1 MNKEQKWI
9 TGISLFV
16 IGIIAGLILSARFNI
31 TGVLHSE
38 DTTNISSSAT
48 VPLVNPDGYSPFTKV
63 AKLAMPAVVNI
74 STEHIIKQQGGE
86 FQLPFDEFFKK
97 FFGDQIPQFKIP
109 EREFKER
116 SLGSGFIFRKDGKYY
131 YILTNNHVVR
141 NADKIIVK
149 LSDKKILK
157 GDKVKLVGADP
168 RTDVAVLKIEYSG
181 DLPVL
186 RLGNS
191 DSIQV
196 GDWAIAI
203 GNPFGLDR
211 TLTVG
216 VISAKGRSGI
226 PLPQGP
232 DYQDFIQTDAAINPG
247 NSGGPLLNIKGEVIG
262 INTAITSPSGG
273 FVGIGFALPI
283 NTAKW
288 VAKQLIA
295 HGKVQRGYMGIRPQP
310 VDENLAKAYG
320 LKKPYGVLVAEVL
333 DGTPAQKAGLKEGD
347 IILSYNGK
355 KVTDLQE
362 FRIMVAE
369 TPPGTRVTL
378 KVKSPN
384 GKIRKITMK
393 LTEYPEKESMA
404 KGEKSEEEEVEPGK
418 AKWAG
423 LVVVDARSDMAKAMG
438 LSQEE
443 GVVIIKVSPNS
454 PADDAGFRKGDVIVK
469 VGEIEVKGLLSFKR
483 AVKKYKH
490 SNKPIIVK
498 ILRNQMPMFLG
509 FNPKGD

>member
-1 MNKEQKWI
+1 MNREQKWI
-9 TGISLFV
+9 AGTSLFV
-16 IGIIAGLILSARFNI
+16 IGIVVGLILSARLNL
-31 TGVLHSE
+31 TPRLHSE
-38 DTTNISSSAT
+38 DTASIKAQ
-48 VPLVNPDGYSPFTKV
+48 VPLVNTEGHSPFTKI
-63 AKLAMPAVVNI
+63 AELAMPAVVNI
-74 STEHIIKQQGGE
+74 SAEHIIKQPGGQ
-86 FQLPFDEFFKK
+86 FPTPFDDFFKK
-97 FFGDQIPQFKIP
+97 FFGEEAPQFKMP
-109 EREFKER
+109 PREFKER
-116 SLGSGFIFRKDGKYY
+116 SLGSGFIFKKDGKFY
-131 YILTNNHVVR
+131 YIMTNNHVIR

-157 GDKVKLVGADP
+157 GDKVKVVGTDP

-247 NSGGPLLNIKGEVIG
+247 NSGGPLLNIRGEVIG
-262 INTAITSPSGG
+262 MNTAITSPSGG
-273 FVGIGFALPI
+273 FVGIGFAVPI

-288 VAKQLIA
+288 VAEQLIK
-295 HGKVQRGYMGIRPQP
+295 HGKVSRGYMGIRPQP

-333 DGTPAQKAGLKEGD
+333 DETPAQKAGLKEGD
-347 IILSYNGK
+347 IILEYNGK

-362 FRIMVAE
+362 FRLMVAE
-369 TPPGTRVTL
+369 TPPGTKVTL
-378 KVKSPN
+378 KVISPD
-384 GKIRKITMK
+384 GKTRKVTMK
-393 LTEYPEKESMA
+393 LAEYPEN
-404 KGEKSEEEEVEPGK
+404 EKTATSSGAQEEKVEPGK
-418 AKWAG
+418 VKWAG
-423 LVVVDARSDMAKAMG
+423 LTVVDARSDEAKRLGFAA
-438 LSQEE
+438 EE
-443 GVVIIKVSPNS
+443 GVVVIEVKPGS
-454 PADDAGFRKGDVIVK
+454 PADDAGFLKGDVIVK
-469 VGEIEVKGLLSFKR
+469 VGTNTVKGLESFKR
-483 AVKKYKH
+483 AMKKYKH
-490 SNKPIIVK
+490 SKKPVVVK
-498 ILRNQMPMFLG
+498 ILRNHMPMFLG
-509 FNPKGD
+509 FSPEGG

>member
-9 TGISLFV
+9 VGLSLFV
-16 IGIIAGLILSARFNI
+16 IGIVVGLILSAKLDI
-31 TGVLHSE
+31 TPRLHSE
-38 DTTNISSSAT
+38 NAPDTSMT
-48 VPLVNPDGYSPFTKV
+48 VPLVNTEGHSPFARI
-63 AKLAMPAVVNI
+63 AKIAMPAVVNI
-74 STEHIIKQQGGE
+74 SAEHVIRQPGGE
-86 FQLPFDEFFKK
+86 FQLPFDDFFRK
-97 FFGDQIPQFKIP
+97 FFGDQLPQFKIP
-109 EREFKER
+109 PREFKER
-116 SLGSGFIFRKDGKYY
+116 SLGSGFIFKKDGRFY
-131 YILTNNHVVR
+131 YIMTNNHVIR
-141 NADKIIVK
+141 NADKIVVK

-157 GDKVKLVGADP
+157 GDKVKVVGKDP
-168 RTDVAVLKIEYSG
+168 RTDVAVLKIEYDG
-181 DLPVL
+181 NLPVL

-247 NSGGPLLNIKGEVIG
+247 NSGGPLLNIRGEVIG

-273 FVGIGFALPI
+273 FVGIGFAVPI
-283 NTAKW
+283 NTARW
-288 VAKQLIA
+288 VAEQLIE

-347 IILSYNGK
+347 IILEYNGK

-362 FRIMVAE
+362 FRLMVAE
-369 TPPGTRVTL
+369 TPPGTKVTL
-378 KVKSPN
+378 KVINPE
-384 GKIRKITMK
+384 GKIRTVTMK
-393 LTEYPEKESMA
+393 LAEFPEEKVASSKE
-404 KGEKSEEEEVEPGK
+404 KQEEEIVEPGK

-423 LVVVDARSDMAKAMG
+423 LVVVDVRSDEAKRLG
-438 LSQEE
+438 LAAEE
-443 GVVIIKVSPNS
+443 GVVVIDVTPDS
-454 PADDAGFRKGDVIVK
+454 PAEDAGFMKGDVIVK
-469 VGEIEVKGLLSFKR
+469 IGTVEVKGLESFKKAR
-483 AVKKYKH
+483 KKYKH
-490 SNKPIIVK
+490 SKKPIIVK
-498 ILRNQMPMFLG
+498 ILRHNIPMFLG
-509 FNPKGD
+509 FNPEEK

>member
-1 MNKEQKWI
+1 MNREQKWI
-9 TGISLFV
+9 AGVSLLV
-16 IGIIAGLILSARFNI
+16 IGIVVGLILSARLDL
-31 TGVLHSE
+31 TPRLHSE
-38 DTTNISSSAT
+38 DANAQNIT
-48 VPLVNPDGYSPFTKV
+48 VPLVNTEGHSPFTKI
-63 AKLAMPAVVNI
+63 ARLAMPAVVNI
-74 STEHIIKQQGGE
+74 SAEHIIKQPGGE
-86 FQLPFDEFFKK
+86 FPTPFDDFFKK
-97 FFGDQIPQFKIP
+97 FFGEEVPQFKLP
-109 EREFKER
+109 PREFKER
-116 SLGSGFIFRKDGKYY
+116 SLGSGFIFRKEGKFY

-157 GDKVKLVGADP
+157 GNKVKIVGTDP

-247 NSGGPLLNIKGEVIG
+247 NSGGPLLNIRGEVIG

-273 FVGIGFALPI
+273 FVGIGFAVPI

-288 VAKQLIA
+288 VVEQLIK
-295 HGKVQRGYMGIRPQP
+295 HGKVSRGYMGIRPQP

-333 DGTPAQKAGLKEGD
+333 EGTPAQKAGLKEGD
-347 IILSYNGK
+347 IILEYNGQ

-362 FRIMVAE
+362 FRLMVAE
-369 TPPGTRVTL
+369 TPPGTKVTL
-378 KVKSPN
+378 KVINPE
-384 GKIRKITMK
+384 GKMQKITLK
-393 LTEYPEKESMA
+393 LAEYPEKVKSGAAVSSTE
-404 KGEKSEEEEVEPGK
+404 EKIEPGK

-423 LVVVDARSDMAKAMG
+423 LTVVDARSDEARNLG
-438 LSQEE
+438 LSAEE
-443 GVVIIKVSPNS
+443 GVVVVEVKPGSA
-454 PADDAGFRKGDVIVK
+454 ADDAGFMRGDIIVK
-469 VGEIEVKGLLSFKR
+469 IGTIEVKGLESFKR
-483 AVKKYKH
+483 AMKKYKH
-490 SNKPIIVK
+490 SKKPVVVK
-498 ILRNQMPMFLG
+498 ILRNHMPMFLG
-509 FNPKGD
+509 FNPQGE

>member
-1 MNKEQKWI
+1 MNREQKWI
-9 TGISLFV
+9 AGTSLFV
-16 IGIIAGLILSARFNI
+16 IGIVVGLILSARLNL
-31 TGVLHSE
+31 TPRLHSE
-38 DTTNISSSAT
+38 DTTSIKAQ
-48 VPLVNPDGYSPFTKV
+48 VPLVNTEGHSPFTKI
-63 AKLAMPAVVNI
+63 AELAMPAVVNI
-74 STEHIIKQQGGE
+74 SAEHIIKQPGGQ
-86 FQLPFDEFFKK
+86 FPTPFDDFFKK
-97 FFGDQIPQFKIP
+97 FFGEEAPQFKMP
-109 EREFKER
+109 PREFKER
-116 SLGSGFIFRKDGKYY
+116 SLGSGFIFKKDGKFY
-131 YILTNNHVVR
+131 YIMTNNHVIR

-157 GDKVKLVGADP
+157 GDKVRVVGTDP

-247 NSGGPLLNIKGEVIG
+247 NSGGPLLNIRGEVIG
-262 INTAITSPSGG
+262 MNTAITSPSGG
-273 FVGIGFALPI
+273 FVGIGFAVPI

-288 VAKQLIA
+288 VAEQLIK
-295 HGKVQRGYMGIRPQP
+295 HGKVSRGYMGIRPQP

-333 DGTPAQKAGLKEGD
+333 DETPAQKAGLKEGD
-347 IILSYNGK
+347 IILEYNGK

-362 FRIMVAE
+362 FRLMVAE
-369 TPPGTRVTL
+369 TPPGTKVTL
-378 KVKSPN
+378 KVISPD
-384 GKIRKITMK
+384 GKTRKVTMK
-393 LTEYPEKESMA
+393 LAEYPEN
-404 KGEKSEEEEVEPGK
+404 EKTATSSGAQEEKVEPGK
-418 AKWAG
+418 VKWAG
-423 LVVVDARSDMAKAMG
+423 LTVVDARSDEAKRLGFAA
-438 LSQEE
+438 EE
-443 GVVIIKVSPNS
+443 GVVVIEVKPGS
-454 PADDAGFRKGDVIVK
+454 PADDAGFLKGDVIVK
-469 VGEIEVKGLLSFKR
+469 VGTNTVKGLESFKR
-483 AVKKYKH
+483 AMKKYKH
-490 SNKPIIVK
+490 SKKPVVVK
-498 ILRNQMPMFLG
+498 ILRNHMPMFLG
-509 FNPKGD
+509 FSPEGE